1 MDPATISLLV
11 SLAPSL
17 LDLLFGD
24 GMKNFSSLNK
34 MLYGHGKHKKGG
46 YVYPQVT
53 DDASAKKWLAAYELN
68 KAQAGKNPWVKFLK
82 SKMPELKKE
91 YLELHSAPTVETTEG
106 KGAKHKRMLKK
117 INEQI
122 KKELEGLNEE
132 DLVKIYHGGK
142 HKKKGGVLYGYGDGY
157 YGYGRVSYKALATA
171 EALKKGVKLPKSAKS
186 VGKTWKEI
194 YEELTKS

>member
-1 MDPATISLLV
+1 VYNVNMDPATISLLI
-11 SLAPSL
+11 SLAPSV

-24 GMKNFSSLNK
+24 GVKNFSSLNK

-46 YVYPQVT
+46 YVYPQIT

-68 KAQAGKNPWVKFLK
+68 KAQAAKNSWVKFLK

-91 YLELHSAPTVETTEG
+91 YHELHSAAVAETTEG
-106 KGAKHKRMLKK
+106 KGAKHKRILKK

-142 HKKKGGVLYGYGDGY
+142 RKKGGVL

-171 EALKKGVKLPKSAKS
+171 EAVKKGVKLPKSAKS